1 MTVPSAPAGPPE
13 PSRPGG
19 EDGRASTSATGI
31 VLEAEGLRR
40 TFDGLTA
47 VDGVDVRIASGEAY
61 GLLGPNGAGKTTT
74 ISMLCGLLEPDGGTV
89 RVAGHDLAR
98 EPAAAKS
105 AIGYVPQEI
114 ALYPELTAR
123 ENLAFFGRLYGL
135 RGRALADRIDAVL
148 EVVGLAHRADDRV
161 GTYSGGMKRR
171 VNIGAGL
178 LHEPRLVV
186 LDEPTVGVD
195 PQSRHAILESVA
207 ALSAAGTAILYT
219 SHYMEEVERLC
230 ERVGIIDHGRMIAEG
245 TRRDLLAELGEADR
259 VDLVVEGEAER
270 VAEACREITGVVDAA
285 VADREVTLLV
295 RHGRARLAEV
305 VATIASAGA
314 TLTSVEL
321 VEPDLEAV
329 FLALTGRALRDDG

>member
-114 ALYPELTAR
+114 ALYPDLTAR